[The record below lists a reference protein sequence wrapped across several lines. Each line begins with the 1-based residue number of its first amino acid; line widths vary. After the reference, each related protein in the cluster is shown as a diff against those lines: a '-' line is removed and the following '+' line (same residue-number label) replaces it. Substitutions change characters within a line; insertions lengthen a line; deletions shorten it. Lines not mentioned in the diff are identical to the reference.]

1 MAMANLPM
9 YAFPG
14 FLLPVLR
21 TILRKLPP
29 AFPHWLDNDLY
40 LQRNDQSSEEIGR
53 VVDSN
58 QRLRPEIFKCIIIKQ
73 SKTSA

>member
-1 MAMANLPM
+1 MAVANLPM
-9 YAFPG
+9 YAFPE

-21 TILRKLPP
+21 TILCKPP
-29 AFPHWLDNDLY
+29 LAFPHQLEKDLY

-58 QRLRPEIFKCIIIKQ
+58 QRPRSEIFK
-73 SKTSA
+73 